1 MRPAL
6 KFFIALTAAVAVA
19 GIASRGSAQQGS
31 TQDAAREAA
40 IAKCVKLVQE
50 ARGSGPD
57 QEAHRVSAYKAC
69 MTAAGQRP

>member
-6 KFFIALTAAVAVA
+6 KFFVAITAAVGVA
-19 GIASRGSAQQGS
+19 GIASQGSAQQ
-31 TQDAAREAA
+31 TPQDPAREAA
-40 IAKCVKLVQE
+40 IAKCVKVVQQ

-57 QEAHRVSAYKAC
+57 QEAQRVSAFKAC